1 MSLMSE
7 IEENKSLE
15 ESSNSMEHKDTPD
28 IDSIEHE
35 NLKAV
40 CQKYEKM
47 FNTWQYRQSV
57 DINMITKREL
67 LLQKYSVLSTD
78 SKDAIEIKL
87 KMLLVDVL
95 NNDHLLKKLP

>member
-15 ESSNSMEHKDTPD
+15 ESSNSMEHKNTPD

-47 FNTWQYRQSV
+47 FNTWQYR
-57 DINMITKREL
+57 
-67 LLQKYSVLSTD
+67 
-78 SKDAIEIKL
+78 
-87 KMLLVDVL
+87 
-95 NNDHLLKKLP
+95 